1 MAEQGVFV
9 HAQRVIRQKMNIVDA
24 ELVGGEVGNGGYGRF
39 VSVKALDQR
48 HADGDFFPG
57 GGKALQVIQDSLSRT
72 VRPLF
77 EHLTVDV
84 LQVGEEQIDVG

>member
-9 HAQRVIRQKMNIVDA
+9 HAQRVIRQKMNILDA
-24 ELVGGEVGNGGYGRF
+24 SSSAAKLVMAVMDA
-39 VSVKALDQR
+39 SSALKLWISGTR
-48 HADGDFFPG
+48 MVIFFPG
-57 GGKALQVIQDSLSRT
+57 RGKAFQVIQDPLGRT

-77 EHLTVDV
+77 EHVTVDV